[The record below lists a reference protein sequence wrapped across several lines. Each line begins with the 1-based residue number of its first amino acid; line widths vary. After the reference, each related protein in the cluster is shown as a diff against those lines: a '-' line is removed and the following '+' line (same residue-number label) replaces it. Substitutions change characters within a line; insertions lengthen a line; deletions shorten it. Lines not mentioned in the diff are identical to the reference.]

1 MRMFDIE
8 KAIAESG
15 LPSDVIE
22 DILRE
27 AREDYPDDEM
37 LFELRVIRSIDGEI
51 RARFGHEAWNKRV
64 REKSQAFLER
74 HDLEMVSE
82 PLEVV
87 QRIRRKPQAS

>member
-37 LFELRVIRSIDGEI
+37 LFELRVIRGIQGELYE
-51 RARFGHEAWNKRV
+51 RLGPEAWKQRFDKDV
-64 REKSQAFLER
+64 QKFRAEQGLE
-74 HDLEMVSE
+74 LVSE
-82 PLEVV
+82 PLEIV
-87 QRIRRKPQAS
+87 QRLRRKPQAS